1 MGETAR
7 RGLAR
12 SLRFCSDFHFGALR
26 SRVRRCLKSAGAL
39 CLRCRRLGA
48 TLRKPGFRD
57 QALAGSGGGAAV
69 GSGLLL
75 LRNLQA
81 NRPGPE
87 AGMLKRCLARCGNR
101 VAAALNPAPVW
112 PVNDP
117 GYAVVPALSTRT
129 FVPD

>member
-1 MGETAR
+1 MA
-7 RGLAR
+7 LSR
-12 SLRFCSDFHFGALR
+12 SG
-26 SRVRRCLKSAGAL
+26 SR
-39 CLRCRRLGA
+39 
-48 TLRKPGFRD
+48 GFRD

-117 GYAVVPALSTRT
+117 GYAVVPDLSTRILAPALLLNHARRKT
-129 FVPD
+129 AEQRGR